1 MLFSI
6 ITSAISMR
14 FGEAVKSLGLCWGLC
29 EANSVDGLVKEE
41 MEKGMGDELREMG
54 FEGQMTARGL
64 GEGQTELGF
73 GGDE

>member
-14 FGEAVKSLGLCWGLC
+14 FGETVKSLGLCWGLG

-41 MEKGMGDELREMG
+41 MEKGKGDELREMG
-54 FEGQMTARGL
+54 FEGQMTTRGL

>member
-1 MLFSI
+1 MQ
-6 ITSAISMR
+6 
-14 FGEAVKSLGLCWGLC
+14 FGVAVKSLGLCWMLG
-29 EANSVDGLVKEE
+29 EANSVDGSVKEE

-54 FEGQMTARGL
+54 FKGQMTARGL

>member
-14 FGEAVKSLGLCWGLC
+14 FEEAVKSLGLGWGLG

-41 MEKGMGDELREMG
+41 MEKGMGDELTKMG
-54 FEGQMTARGL
+54 FEWQMTARGL
-64 GEGQTELGF
+64 GEGETELGF